1 MSHIT
6 TWFVVITQTITSVT
20 ILVLHIVLVRHFK
33 KSKTNI
39 RNSKSD
45 DDSDAAALIT
55 QLIIITASNILCW
68 FPANG
73 IYIAAMFLS
82 SYPTDLIIWS
92 ILVSL
97 PLNSIINPSVF
108 NITIIRKYLKSRKKN

>member
-1 MSHIT
+1 M
-6 TWFVVITQTITSVT
+6 
-20 ILVLHIVLVRHFK
+20 HIVLIKEFK

-39 RNSKSD
+39 RKSKSD
-45 DDSDAAALIT
+45 DDSDAAALIS

-82 SYPTDLIIWS
+82 S
-92 ILVSL
+92 
-97 PLNSIINPSVF
+97 
-108 NITIIRKYLKSRKKN
+108 